1 MYYCCP
7 KCGAIAEYNAYY
19 GRITCTSCKWES
31 EKKVLI
37 KSKIV
42 DESAKGVNRM
52 EPIRDEELEREVCD
66 EENPTD
72 AIWIL
77 DGRGRL
83 VLQEVADDDA
93 DD

>member
-1 MYYCCP
+1 M
-7 KCGAIAEYNAYY
+7 
-19 GRITCTSCKWES
+19 
-31 EKKVLI
+31 I

-42 DESAKGVNRM
+42 YQSAKGVNRM
-52 EPIRDEELEREVCD
+52 GPIRDDELEREGCD

-77 DGRGRL
+77 DGRGKL
-83 VLQEVADDDA
+83 ILQEVADDDA